1 MKRDDFELKES
12 RILKVAMLSYSQE
25 NLESLRKLVTSWDG
39 AVAITGTEG
48 ELEIAAPLAEQE
60 RPDVLVVDSR
70 CEHAAALGALEAT
83 TARFPAMTV
92 ILLCPNASPELLRD
106 AMRIGVRELLPA
118 PPDPHTL
125 LTALERVRQRFD
137 LSKTPRKAGRIMS
150 WIACKGG
157 SGATFLAS
165 NFAYALAASAA
176 SKRVALIDLNLQFG
190 DAALFLSD
198 QPPPTT
204 LSEVVKQIRR
214 LDSALLASSM
224 IHVTPNCHVLAA
236 PENLAE
242 SGLIKPEHLDTLLS
256 VAASHY
262 DYVILDLGRSLD
274 ALSLRALDKSE
285 AIFLVIQLTLPFI
298 RDCKRLIHAL
308 TALGYSRDKISL
320 VVNRHE
326 KGGDITIQDA
336 ERVLGQKIS
345 RIVPNS
351 YRAVAASVNQGVPL
365 LKLAPRDPV
374 GKALAELA
382 ETIETPAKTGSW
394 LRDIFRG

>member
-12 RILKVAMLSYSQE
+12 RVLKVALLSYSPG
-25 NLESLRKLVTSWDG
+25 NLESLRRIVSSWDG
-39 AVAITGTEG
+39 AVAVTGAEG
-48 ELEIAAPLAEQE
+48 ELEIASPLAEQE
-60 RPDVLVVDSR
+60 RPDVLVVESR
-70 CEHAAALGALEAT
+70 SEQVAMGVLEAT
-83 TARFPAMTV
+83 TTRFPAMTV
-92 ILLCPNASPELLRD
+92 ILLCPHASPELLRD

-118 PPDPHTL
+118 PLDPHAL
-125 LTALERVRQRFD
+125 MAALERVRQRLD
-137 LSKTPRKAGRIMS
+137 LSKAPRKAGRVMS

-165 NFAYALAASAA
+165 NFAYALAASG

-198 QPPPTT
+198 QPPHAT
-204 LSEVVKQIRR
+204 LSDVVKQIRR
-214 LDSALLASSM
+214 LDGALLASSM
-224 IHVTPNCHVLAA
+224 IHVTPNFHVLAA

-242 SGLIKPEHLDTLLS
+242 AGLIKPEHLDTLLS

-262 DYVILDLGRSLD
+262 DHVVLDLGRSLD
-274 ALSLRALDKSE
+274 ALSLRTLDKSE
-285 AIFLVIQLTLPFI
+285 TIFLVIQLTLPFI

-308 TALGYSRDKISL
+308 TSLGYSRDKISL

-326 KGGDITIQDA
+326 KGGDISIQDA

-345 RIVPNS
+345 KIVPNS

-382 ETIETPAKTGSW
+382 ETIETPAKTGGW

>member
-1 MKRDDFELKES
+1 M
-12 RILKVAMLSYSQE
+12 KVAMLSYSAE
-25 NLESLRKLVTSWDG
+25 HLESLRKMVSSWDG

-70 CEHAAALGALEAT
+70 CEHAGALDVLET
-83 TARFPAMTV
+83 TTVRFPAMTV
-92 ILLCPNASPELLRD
+92 ILLCPNPGADLMRD

-118 PPDPHTL
+118 PPEPHAL
-125 LTALERVRQRFD
+125 LTALERVRQRLD
-137 LSKTPRKAGRIMS
+137 LSKAPRKAGRVMS

-165 NFAYALAASAA
+165 NFAYALAAPGG
-176 SKRVALIDLNLQFG
+176 KRVALIDLNLQFG
-190 DAALFLSD
+190 DAGLFLAD
-198 QPPPTT
+198 HAPQTT
-204 LSEVVKQIRR
+204 LSDVVRQIRR

-224 IHVTPNCHVLAA
+224 IHVTPDCHVLAA

-242 SGLIKPEHLDTLLS
+242 AGLIKPEHLDTLLS

-262 DYVILDLGRSLD
+262 DYVVLDLGRSLD

-285 AIFLVIQLTLPFI
+285 TIFLVIQLTLPFI

-308 TALGYSRDKISL
+308 TSLGYSRDKISL

-345 RIVPNS
+345 KIVPNS

-374 GKALAELA
+374 ARALADLA
-382 ETIETPAKTGSW
+382 ETIQTPAKSGNW

>member
-1 MKRDDFELKES
+1 MKRDDIELNGSK
-12 RILKVAMLSYSQE
+12 ILKLALLSYSQE
-25 NLESLRKLVTSWDG
+25 NLEALRRVVSAWDG
-39 AVAITGTEG
+39 AVAITGTDG
-48 ELEIAAPLAEQE
+48 GLELAAPLAEQE

-70 CEHAAALGALEAT
+70 CEHAGDLVALETT

-106 AMRIGVRELLPA
+106 AMRIGVRELLSA
-118 PPDPHTL
+118 PPDPHAL
-125 LTALERVRQRFD
+125 LTALERVRQRLD
-137 LSKTPRKAGRIMS
+137 LSKPSRKAGRIMS

-165 NFAYALAASAA
+165 NFAYALAAPE

-198 QPPPTT
+198 QAPQTT
-204 LSEVVKQIRR
+204 LSELVREIRR
-214 LDSALLASSM
+214 LDSALLVSSM

-236 PENLAE
+236 PENLEEA
-242 SGLIKPEHLDTLLS
+242 SLIKPEHLDTLLS

-262 DYVILDLGRSLD
+262 DYVVLDLGRSLD

-285 AIFLVIQLTLPFI
+285 TIFLVIQLTLPFI

-308 TALGYSRDKISL
+308 NSLGYSRDRLAL
-320 VVNRHE
+320 VVNRYE
-326 KGGDITIQDA
+326 KGGDISIQDA
-336 ERVLGQKIS
+336 ERVLGQKIA

-365 LKLAPRDPV
+365 LKLAPRDAV
-374 GKALAELA
+374 SRALAELA
-382 ETIETPAKTGSW
+382 ETIEAPAKPGGW
-394 LRDIFRG
+394 LRDIFRR

>member
-1 MKRDDFELKES
+1 MKRDEFELKES
-12 RILKVAMLSYSQE
+12 RVLKVAMLSYAQE
-25 NLESLRKLVTSWDG
+25 HLESLRKMVSSWDG

-60 RPDVLVVDSR
+60 HPDVLLVDSR
-70 CEHAAALGALEAT
+70 CDHPSALAELETT
-83 TARFPAMTV
+83 TARHPAMTV
-92 ILLCPNASPELLRD
+92 ILLCPDPSAELMRD

-118 PPDPHTL
+118 PPDAHAL
-125 LTALERVRQRFD
+125 LTALERVRQRLD
-137 LSKTPRKAGRIMS
+137 ISKTPRRAGRVMS

-165 NFAYALAASAA
+165 NFAYALAASGK
-176 SKRVALIDLNLQFG
+176 KRVALIDLNLQFG

-198 QPPPTT
+198 QPPQTT
-204 LSEVVKQIRR
+204 LSEVVRQIRR

-242 SGLIKPEHLDTLLS
+242 AGLIKPEHLDTLLS

-262 DYVILDLGRSLD
+262 DYVVLDLGRSLD

-285 AIFLVIQLTLPFI
+285 TIYLVIQLTLPFI

-308 TALGYSRDKISL
+308 TSLGYSRDKLNL

-326 KGGDITIQDA
+326 KGGDISVQDA

-374 GKALAELA
+374 GKSLAELA
-382 ETIETPAKTGSW
+382 ETIEAPARSGGW

>member
-1 MKRDDFELKES
+1 MKRDEFELQES
-12 RILKVAMLSYSQE
+12 RVMKVAMLSHSQE
-25 NLESLRKLVTSWDG
+25 HLESLRKMVSSWDG

-60 RPDVLVVDSR
+60 RPDVLIVDGR
-70 CEHAAALGALEAT
+70 CEHPTALAVLEAT
-83 TARFPAMTV
+83 TVRFPAMTL
-92 ILLCPNASPELLRD
+92 ILLCPNPSAELMRD
-106 AMRIGVRELLPA
+106 AMRIGVRELLSA
-118 PPDPHTL
+118 PPEPHAL
-125 LTALERVRQRFD
+125 LTALERVRQRLD
-137 LSKTPRKAGRIMS
+137 LGKAPRKAGRVVS

-165 NFAYALAASAA
+165 NFAYAMAAPGD
-176 SKRVALIDLNLQFG
+176 KRVALIDLNLQFG
-190 DAALFLSD
+190 DAALFLAD
-198 QPPPTT
+198 QPPQAT
-204 LSEVVKQIRR
+204 LSDVVRQIRR

-224 IHVTPNCHVLAA
+224 IHVTPDCHVLAA

-242 SGLIKPEHLDTLLS
+242 AGLVKPEHLDTLLS

-262 DYVILDLGRSLD
+262 DYVVLDLGRSLD

-285 AIFLVIQLTLPFI
+285 TIFLVIQLTLPFI

-308 TALGYSRDKISL
+308 TSLGYSRDKISL

-345 RIVPNS
+345 KIVPNS

-365 LKLAPRDPV
+365 LKLVPRDPV
-374 GKALAELA
+374 ARALTDLA
-382 ETIETPAKTGSW
+382 ETVETPAKTGNW

>member
-1 MKRDDFELKES
+1 MAL
-12 RILKVAMLSYSQE
+12 LSYSPE
-25 NLESLRKLVTSWDG
+25 NLETLRRMVSSWDG

-48 ELEIAAPLAEQE
+48 EPEIAGPLAEQE

-70 CEHAAALGALEAT
+70 CENVSAMGSLETT

-92 ILLCPNASPELLRD
+92 VLLCPETSADLMRE
-106 AMRIGVRELLPA
+106 AMRIGVREMLPS
-118 PPDPHTL
+118 PPDPQAL
-125 LTALERVRQRFD
+125 LTALERVRQRLD
-137 LSKTPRKAGRIMS
+137 LSKAPRKAGRIMS
-150 WIACKGG
+150 WIGCKGG

-165 NFAYALAASAA
+165 NFAYALAASG
-176 SKRVALIDLNLQFG
+176 SKRVAMIDLNLQFG

-198 QPPPTT
+198 QPPQTT
-204 LSEVVKQIRR
+204 LADVVKQIRR
-214 LDSALLASSM
+214 LDGALLAASM

-236 PENLAE
+236 PENLEEA
-242 SGLIKPEHLDTLLS
+242 GLVKPEQLDMLLS

-274 ALSLRALDKSE
+274 ALSLRALDKSD
-285 AIFLVIQLTLPFI
+285 AIFLAIQLTLPFI

-308 TALGYSRDKISL
+308 TSLGYGQDKLSL

-326 KGGDITIQDA
+326 KGGDITVQDA
-336 ERVLGQKIS
+336 ERVLGQKITK
-345 RIVPNS
+345 IIPNS

-374 GKALAELA
+374 GKTLAELA
-382 ETIETPAKTGSW
+382 ATIEVPAKSTGW
-394 LRDIFRG
+394 LRDIFKG

>member
-1 MKRDDFELKES
+1 MKRDEFELKET
-12 RILKVAMLSYSQE
+12 RILKVAMLSYSKE
-25 NLESLRKLVTSWDG
+25 NLESLRRMVSSWDG

-48 ELEIAAPLAEQE
+48 DLEIAAPLAEQE
-60 RPDVLVVDSR
+60 HPDVLVVDSR
-70 CEHAAALGALEAT
+70 CEHAAALGVLETT
-83 TARFPAMTV
+83 TARYPAMTV

-106 AMRIGVRELLPA
+106 AMRIGVRELLPS

-125 LTALERVRQRFD
+125 LTALERVRQRLD
-137 LSKTPRKAGRIMS
+137 ISKSPRKAGRIMS

-165 NFAYALAASAA
+165 NFAYALAASG

-285 AIFLVIQLTLPFI
+285 TIFLVIQLTLPFI

-308 TALGYSRDKISL
+308 ASLGYSRDKLSL

-326 KGGDITIQDA
+326 KGGDITVGDA

-382 ETIETPAKTGSW
+382 ETIEAPAKSGSW

>member
-12 RILKVAMLSYSQE
+12 RILKVAMLSYSPE
-25 NLESLRKLVTSWDG
+25 SLESLRKMISAWDG

-70 CEHAAALGALEAT
+70 CEHSAALGVLEST
-83 TARFPAMTV
+83 TARYPAMTV
-92 ILLCPNASPELLRD
+92 ILLCPDPSAELMRD

-118 PPDPHTL
+118 PPEPHAL
-125 LTALERVRQRFD
+125 LTALERVRQRLD
-137 LSKTPRKAGRIMS
+137 LSKTPRKAGRVMS

-165 NFAYALAASAA
+165 NFAYALAAQDG
-176 SKRVALIDLNLQFG
+176 KRVALIDLNLQFG
-190 DAALFLSD
+190 DGALFLSD
-198 QPPPTT
+198 QAPQTT
-204 LSEVVKQIRR
+204 LSDVVRQIRR

-224 IHVTPNCHVLAA
+224 IHVTPDCHVLAA

-242 SGLIKPEHLDTLLS
+242 AGLIKPEHLDTLLS

-262 DYVILDLGRSLD
+262 DYVVLDLGRSLD

-285 AIFLVIQLTLPFI
+285 TIYLVIQLTLPFI

-308 TALGYSRDKISL
+308 TSLGYSRDKISL

-336 ERVLGQKIS
+336 ERVLGQKVAKI
-345 RIVPNS
+345 IPNS

-374 GKALAELA
+374 ARALVELA
-382 ETIETPAKTGSW
+382 ETVETPAKSGSW
-394 LRDIFRG
+394 LRDIFRGG

>member
-12 RILKVAMLSYSQE
+12 RILKVALLSYSPE
-25 NLESLRKLVTSWDG
+25 NLETLRRMVSKWDG
-39 AVAITGTEG
+39 DVAITGTEG
-48 ELEIAAPLAEQE
+48 EPEIAGPLAEQE
-60 RPDVLVVDSR
+60 HPDVLVVDSR
-70 CEHAAALGALEAT
+70 CKNPSAMPALET
-83 TARFPAMTV
+83 TTSRFPAMTV
-92 ILLCPNASPELLRD
+92 ILLCPDVTAELMRD
-106 AMRIGVRELLPA
+106 AMRIGVRELLPS
-118 PPDPHTL
+118 PPDPHAL
-125 LTALERVRQRFD
+125 MTALERVRLRVD
-137 LSKTPRKAGRIMS
+137 LTRAPRKAGRIMS

-165 NFAYALAASAA
+165 NFAYALAASG

-198 QPPPTT
+198 QPSQTT
-204 LSEVVKQIRR
+204 LGDVVRQIRR

-236 PENLAE
+236 PENLEEAD
-242 SGLIKPEHLDTLLS
+242 LVKPEHLDTLLS

-285 AIFLVIQLTLPFI
+285 TIFLVIQLTLPFI

-308 TALGYSRDKISL
+308 TSLGYSRDKLSL

-336 ERVLGQKIS
+336 ERVLGQKIAK
-345 RIVPNS
+345 IIPNS
-351 YRAVAASVNQGVPL
+351 YQAVATSVNQGVPL

-374 GKALAELA
+374 GKSLAELA
-382 ETIETPAKTGSW
+382 ETIETPVKTGW
-394 LRDIFRG
+394 LRNIFRG

>member
-1 MKRDDFELKES
+1 MKRDDFELKGS
-12 RILKVAMLSYSQE
+12 KILKVAMLSYSQE
-25 NLESLRKLVTSWDG
+25 NLESLRRVVSSWDG

-70 CEHAAALGALEAT
+70 CENAAELGVLETT

-106 AMRIGVRELLPA
+106 AMRIGVRELLSA
-118 PPDPHTL
+118 PPDPHAL
-125 LTALERVRQRFD
+125 LTALERVRQRLD
-137 LSKTPRKAGRIMS
+137 ISKSPRKAGRIMS

-165 NFAYALAASAA
+165 NFASALAAPGG
-176 SKRVALIDLNLQFG
+176 KRVALIDLNLQFG

-198 QPPPTT
+198 QPPQTT
-204 LSEVVKQIRR
+204 LSDVVRQIRR
-214 LDSALLASSM
+214 LDSALLVSSM

-236 PENLAE
+236 PENLEEA
-242 SGLIKPEHLDTLLS
+242 SLIKPEHLDTLLS

-262 DYVILDLGRSLD
+262 DYVVLDLGRSLD

-285 AIFLVIQLTLPFI
+285 TIFLVIQLTLPFI

-308 TALGYSRDKISL
+308 TSLGYSRDKLSL
-320 VVNRHE
+320 VVNRYE
-326 KGGDITIQDA
+326 KGGDISIQDA
-336 ERVLGQKIS
+336 ERVLGQKIA

-365 LKLAPRDPV
+365 LKLAPRDSV

-382 ETIETPAKTGSW
+382 ETIETPEKSGSW
-394 LRDIFRG
+394 LRDIFRR

>member
-1 MKRDDFELKES
+1 MKRAEFELQES
-12 RILKVAMLSYSQE
+12 RVMKVAMLSYSTE
-25 NLESLRKLVTSWDG
+25 HLESLRKMVSSWDG
-39 AVAITGTEG
+39 AVAITGTDG

-60 RPDVLVVDSR
+60 RPDVMVVDSR
-70 CEHAAALGALEAT
+70 CEHPTALAVLEAT
-83 TARFPAMTV
+83 TVRFPAMTV
-92 ILLCPNASPELLRD
+92 ILLSPNPSAELMRD

-118 PPDPHTL
+118 PPEPHAL
-125 LTALERVRQRFD
+125 LTALERVRQRLD
-137 LSKTPRKAGRIMS
+137 LGKAPRKAGRVVS

-165 NFAYALAASAA
+165 NFAYALAAPGG
-176 SKRVALIDLNLQFG
+176 KRVALIDLNLQFG
-190 DAALFLSD
+190 DAALFLAD
-198 QPPPTT
+198 QAPQAT
-204 LSEVVKQIRR
+204 LSDVVRQIRR

-224 IHVTPNCHVLAA
+224 IHVTPDCHVLAA

-242 SGLIKPEHLDTLLS
+242 AGLVKPEHLDTLLS

-262 DYVILDLGRSLD
+262 DYVVLDLGRSLD

-285 AIFLVIQLTLPFI
+285 TIFLVIQLTLPFI

-308 TALGYSRDKISL
+308 TSLGYSRDKISL

-345 RIVPNS
+345 KIVPNS

-365 LKLAPRDPV
+365 LKLVPRDPV
-374 GKALAELA
+374 ARALTDLA
-382 ETIETPAKTGSW
+382 ETVETPAKTGNW

>member
-12 RILKVAMLSYSQE
+12 RILKVAMLSYSKE
-25 NLESLRKLVTSWDG
+25 NLESLRRMVSSWDG

-48 ELEIAAPLAEQE
+48 DLEIAAPLAEQE
-60 RPDVLVVDSR
+60 HPDVLVVDSR
-70 CEHAAALGALEAT
+70 CEHAGALGVLETT
-83 TARFPAMTV
+83 TARYPAMTV

-106 AMRIGVRELLPA
+106 AMRIGVRELLPS
-118 PPDPHTL
+118 PVDPHAL
-125 LTALERVRQRFD
+125 LTALERVRQR
-137 LSKTPRKAGRIMS
+137 LNISKSPRKTGRVMS

-165 NFAYALAASAA
+165 NFANTLAASG

-198 QPPPTT
+198 QPPQTT
-204 LSEVVKQIRR
+204 LSEVIRQIRR

-224 IHVTPNCHVLAA
+224 IHVTPTCHVLAA

-262 DYVILDLGRSLD
+262 DYVVLDLGRSLD

-285 AIFLVIQLTLPFI
+285 TIFLVIQLTLPFI

-308 TALGYSRDKISL
+308 TSLGYSRDKISL

-326 KGGDITIQDA
+326 KGGDITVQDA
-336 ERVLGQKIS
+336 ERVLGQKVSKI
-345 RIVPNS
+345 IPNS

-382 ETIETPAKTGSW
+382 ETVETPAKSGGW

>member
-12 RILKVAMLSYSQE
+12 RIMKVAMLSHSQE
-25 NLESLRKLVTSWDG
+25 HLESLRKMVSSWDG

-60 RPDVLVVDSR
+60 RPDVLLVDST
-70 CEHAAALGALEAT
+70 CEHAAALGVLETT

-92 ILLCPNASPELLRD
+92 ILLCPNPSAELMRD

-118 PPDPHTL
+118 PPEPHAL
-125 LTALERVRQRFD
+125 LTALERVRQRLD
-137 LSKTPRKAGRIMS
+137 LSKTPRRAGRVMS

-165 NFAYALAASAA
+165 NFAYALAAQGG
-176 SKRVALIDLNLQFG
+176 KRVALIDLNLQFG
-190 DAALFLSD
+190 DGALFLSD
-198 QPPPTT
+198 QPPQTT
-204 LSEVVKQIRR
+204 LSDVVRQIRR

-224 IHVTPNCHVLAA
+224 IHVTPDCHVLAA

-262 DYVILDLGRSLD
+262 DYIVLDLGRSLD

-285 AIFLVIQLTLPFI
+285 TIYLVIQLTLPFI

-308 TALGYSRDKISL
+308 TSLGYSRDKISL
-320 VVNRHE
+320 VVNRYE

-336 ERVLGQKIS
+336 ERVLGQKVSKI
-345 RIVPNS
+345 IPNS

-374 GKALAELA
+374 AKALAELA
-382 ETIETPAKTGSW
+382 ETIEAPVKSGSW